1 MRNKDMSIFV
11 LSVKLYDILET
22 MTHIDDPY
30 DGWEALKMMFEAR
43 DLVRKLHISNKLHTI
58 KMEEGSQL
66 TMLLKFIKEFK
77 TQIVAMGKKVEDVVL
92 IQIVLNALSPSYEDF
107 IQTIIAQDALPSFE
121 KIVSKLLYE

>member
-1 MRNKDMSIFV
+1 
-11 LSVKLYDILET
+11 
-22 MTHIDDPY
+22 
-30 DGWEALKMMFEAR
+30 
-43 DLVRKLHISNKLHTI
+43 
-58 KMEEGSQL
+58 MEEGSQL

>member
-1 MRNKDMSIFV
+1 MSIFV
-11 LSVKLYDILET
+11 ISVKLYDLLET
-22 MTHIDDPY
+22 VTHIDDPH

-43 DLVRKLHISNKLHTI
+43 DIVRKLRISNKLHTV

-77 TQIVAMGKKVEDVVL
+77 TQFIAMGKKMEDVVL

-107 IQTIIAQDALPSFE
+107 IQTITAQDALPSFE
-121 KIVSKLLYE
+121 KLVSKLFYE